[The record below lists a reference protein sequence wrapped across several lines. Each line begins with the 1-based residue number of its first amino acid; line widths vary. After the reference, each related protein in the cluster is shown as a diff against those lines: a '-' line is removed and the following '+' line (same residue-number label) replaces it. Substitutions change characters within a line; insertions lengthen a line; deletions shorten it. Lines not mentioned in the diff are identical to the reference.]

1 VGLTKEL
8 DRIPR
13 QCLWRDKEGE
23 PKQSLAAWNMIC
35 KPKLKGG
42 LGIVDFQKQ
51 NAALLIKFLDKFYNK
66 QDLPWVNLVWDAYYQ
81 EKVPHAEN
89 ICGSFWWKDVIKQVD
104 NSRGVAKVQHGR
116 GDTLLFWSDN
126 WEIEN
131 SSQPMCRR
139 FPRLYSFVIN
149 ENCSVVQ
156 VYQSQEMENFFS

>member
-1 VGLTKEL
+1 MPLHFLYSLQLPVGLTKQL
-8 DRIPR
+8 DRILR

-66 QDLPWVNLVWDAYYQ
+66 QDLPSVNLVWDAYYQ

-104 NSRGVAKVQHGR
+104 NFRGVAKVQHGR

-126 WEIEN
+126 
-131 SSQPMCRR
+131 
-139 FPRLYSFVIN
+139 
-149 ENCSVVQ
+149 
-156 VYQSQEMENFFS
+156 